1 MITRYSRPEMRAIWT
16 DENKLKLWLQIELLA
31 SEALVKEGVVP
42 KKDFKRIKAGCDKWF
57 ADLPGL
63 VARQRELEK
72 TLNHDVIGFT
82 TAVAEMIDS
91 GSAPAS
97 GAVADAL
104 VGNTG
109 DAHAWSKVQKPS
121 ARARTAAAGAA
132 ALPSPSRW
140 FHFGLTSSDV
150 GDTCYA
156 VQMQQSAD
164 ILIADVKVLLPVIAR
179 RAKEHKFTPCMGRSH
194 GIHGEPTTFGL
205 KMALMHDEF
214 TRALRRLQ
222 TVRDVVGVGKISGAV
237 GTSAHLSPRVEAY
250 VCKKLGLRPAPIATQ
265 VVQRDIHAEFQLAMA
280 LVGASIER
288 WAVEFRHLQRTEVLE
303 AEEPFTKGQKGSSAM
318 PHKRNP
324 ITWERL
330 TGLARV
336 LRGNAVA
343 ALENVALWHERD
355 ISHSSVERIIFPDS
369 CTLLDYMFGLLTRL
383 MDGLVAYP
391 ANMKKNLGLSLGMWN
406 SQTVLLA
413 LIKKGLTREAA
424 YKLVQDAAMKT
435 WEVKHAGRDDAD
447 FVEVLKATP
456 EVAKH
461 FKKGELEALCS
472 LDFHF
477 KEVNNRFKKLEL

>member
-16 DENKLKLWLQIELLA
+16 DENKLRIWLQIELLA
-31 SEALVKEGVVP
+31 SESLVAEGVVP
-42 KKDFKRIKAGCDKWF
+42 KSDFAKMQCGADKCF
-57 ADLPGL
+57 ADTKALTER
-63 VARQRELEK
+63 AKELEK

-82 TAVAEMIDS
+82 TAVAEKIND
-91 GSAPAS
+91 
-97 GAVADAL
+97 
-104 VGNTG
+104 
-109 DAHAWSKVQKPS
+109 
-121 ARARTAAAGAA
+121 RA
-132 ALPSPSRW
+132 SRW
-140 FHFGLTSSDV
+140 LHFGLTSSDI
-150 GDTCYA
+150 GDTAFA
-156 VQMQQSAD
+156 VQMTQSAD
-164 ILIADVKVLLPVIAR
+164 ILIADVKKLLPVIAR
-179 RAKEHKFTPCMGRSH
+179 RANEHKFTPSIGRSH

-214 TRALRRLQ
+214 GRALERLERARKI
-222 TVRDVVGVGKISGAV
+222 VAVGKLSGAV
-237 GTSAHLSPRVEAY
+237 GTSAHLSPRVEEF
-250 VCKKLGLRPAPIATQ
+250 VCKKLGLKPAPIATQ
-265 VVQRDIHAEFQLAMA
+265 VVQRDLHAEFMNTLA
-280 LVGASIER
+280 LIGASIER

-336 LRGNAVA
+336 LRGNAIA

-383 MDGLVAYP
+383 MDGLVVYP

-435 WEVKHAGRDDAD
+435 WKVKHAGRDDAD
-447 FVEVLKATP
+447 FVEQLKSDP
-456 EVAKH
+456 EVSKH
-461 FKKGELEALCS
+461 FKKGELEKLCS

-477 KEVNNRFKKLEL
+477 KEVKNRFKKLGL

>member
-16 DENKLKLWLQIELLA
+16 DENKLRLWLQIELLA
-31 SEALVKEGVVP
+31 SEALIREGIVP
-42 KKDFKRIKAGCDKWF
+42 RADFARIKSGADKWF
-57 ADLPGL
+57 ANLPGL
-63 VARQRELEK
+63 VARQKELEK

-82 TAVAEMIDS
+82 TAVAEKIHHN
-91 GSAPAS
+91 A
-97 GAVADAL
+97 
-104 VGNTG
+104 
-109 DAHAWSKVQKPS
+109 
-121 ARARTAAAGAA
+121 
-132 ALPSPSRW
+132 SRW
-140 FHFGLTSSDV
+140 FHFGLTSSDII
-150 GDTCYA
+150 DTAFA
-156 VQMQQSAD
+156 VQMVQSAD
-164 ILIADVKVLLPVIAR
+164 ILIQDARTVRISIAKQAR
-179 RAKEHKFTPCMGRSH
+179 KYKFTPCIGRSH
-194 GIHGEPTTFGL
+194 GIHAEPTTFGL
-205 KMALMHDEF
+205 KLALMYDEF
-214 TRALRRLQ
+214 GRALERLESARR
-222 TVRDVVGVGKISGAV
+222 TAAVGKLSGAV
-237 GTSAHLSPRVEAY
+237 GTSAHLSPRVELV

-265 VVQRDIHAEFQLAMA
+265 VVQRDIHAEFMTTLA

-369 CTLLDYMFGLLTRL
+369 CTLLDYMFGLLIRL
-383 MDGLVAYP
+383 MDGLAVYP
-391 ANMKKNLGLSLGMWN
+391 ENMKKNLGLSLGMWN

-435 WEVKHAGRDDAD
+435 WEVKHAGRDAAD
-447 FVEVLKATP
+447 FVEQLKAEP
-456 EVAKH
+456 ALAKH
-461 FKKGELEALCS
+461 FKPSELDKLCS

-477 KEVNNRFKKLEL
+477 KEVKDRFKKLGL

>member
-16 DENKLKLWLQIELLA
+16 DENKLKLWLQIEVLA
-31 SEALVKEGVVP
+31 SEALVREKIVP
-42 KKDFKRIKAGCDKWF
+42 AADFKKIKAGCDAWF

-82 TAVAEMIDS
+82 TAVAEKIND
-91 GSAPAS
+91 
-97 GAVADAL
+97 
-104 VGNTG
+104 
-109 DAHAWSKVQKPS
+109 
-121 ARARTAAAGAA
+121 RA
-132 ALPSPSRW
+132 SRW

-150 GDTCYA
+150 GDTCYG
-156 VQMQQSAD
+156 VQMVQSAD
-164 ILIADVKVLLPVIAR
+164 ILITDVTKLLPIIAR
-179 RAKEHKFTPCMGRSH
+179 RAKEHQFTPCIGRSH
-194 GIHGEPTTFGL
+194 GIHAEPTTFGL
-205 KMALMHDEF
+205 KLALMHDEF
-214 TRALRRLQ
+214 TRALERLQ
-222 TVRDVVGVGKISGAV
+222 RAREVVAVGKVSGAV

-250 VCKKLGLRPAPIATQ
+250 VCKQLGLRPAPIATQ
-265 VVQRDIHAEFQLAMA
+265 VVQRDIHAEFQLTLA
-280 LVGASIER
+280 LIGASIER

-303 AEEPFTKGQKGSSAM
+303 AEEPFTVGQKGSSAM

-336 LRGNAVA
+336 LRGNAMA

-383 MDGLVAYP
+383 MDGLVVYP

-413 LIKKGLTREAA
+413 LIRKGLTREAA
-424 YKLVQDAAMKT
+424 YKVCQDAAAKT

-447 FVEVLKATP
+447 FLEVLKADPT
-456 EVAKH
+456 VASH
-461 FKKGELEALCS
+461 FKSGELEKLCS

-477 KEVNNRFKKLEL
+477 KEVKNRFKKLGLN